1 MKNIENLQ
9 EITKIEAALA
19 ADLHFEDRILW
30 KESKIEF
37 QSIHKEIGIWILL
50 YFDSDTFLIHQS
62 MKKILNSYISK
73 LVGVNVTLSYSVA
86 DAKFEQ
92 LIALFDNVN
101 EIFDK
106 DLDRYFDYN
115 RYDKI
120 PIDESWVFSSKNS
133 SRQ

>member
-1 MKNIENLQ
+1 MKKFTNLQ

-37 QSIHKEIGIWILL
+37 QAIHKEIGIWILL
-50 YFDSDTFLIHQS
+50 YFDNDPLLIHEY
-62 MKKILNSYISK
+62 MKKILNNYINK
-73 LVGVNVTLSYSVA
+73 LVNVNVTLSYSFA
-86 DAKFEQ
+86 DTEFEQ
-92 LIALFDNVN
+92 LVALFDNKD
-101 EIFDK
+101 EIFDNN
-106 DLDRYFDYN
+106 LDRYFDYN

-120 PIDESWVFSSKNS
+120 QIDESWVFASKNS